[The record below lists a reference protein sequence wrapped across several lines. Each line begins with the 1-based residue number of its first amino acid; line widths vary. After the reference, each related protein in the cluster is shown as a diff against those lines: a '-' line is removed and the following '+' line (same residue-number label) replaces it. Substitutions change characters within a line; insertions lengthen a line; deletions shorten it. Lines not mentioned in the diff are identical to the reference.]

1 MTRYKLTVEYDGS
14 GFHGWQRQA
23 NAVSVQQTLEEA
35 IKSFSS
41 EDVTL
46 HVAGRTDAGVH
57 ARGNVAH
64 FDLQKEA
71 TGDVVRDAL
80 NFYVRPNRVVVVDAE
95 AVADDFHARF
105 DAVARSYRY
114 LIINRRPPLALLA
127 NQAWHVPR
135 PLQIEPMQDA
145 AKHILGKHD
154 FSTFRA
160 QGCQAN
166 SPIRT
171 LDFCDIRQEGEQISF
186 HVGARSFLYH
196 QVRNMVGT
204 LVMVGSGQWTV
215 DDFVKAFEARDR
227 RAGGP
232 TAPSQGLT
240 FWGVSYPQGSP
251 QNTPQ
256 KTEA

>member
-14 GFHGWQRQA
+14 GFHGWQRQPS
-23 NAVSVQQTLEEA
+23 AVSVQKTLEEA
-35 IKSFSS
+35 IQKFSG

-57 ARGNVAH
+57 ARANVAH
-64 FDLQKEA
+64 FDLQKET
-71 TGDVVRDAL
+71 TGEVVRDAL
-80 NFYVRPNRVVVVDAE
+80 NFYVRPHRVSVMLAE
-95 AVADDFHARF
+95 PVKDDFHARF

-114 LIINRRPPLALLA
+114 LIINRRPPLALMA
-127 NQAWHVPR
+127 EQAWHVIK
-135 PLQIEPMQDA
+135 PLAVEPMQA
-145 AKHILGKHD
+145 AVQCILGKHD

-160 QGCQAN
+160 QGCQSK
-166 SPIRT
+166 SPLKT
-171 LDFCDIRQEGEQISF
+171 LDRLDIWREGDNLWF

-204 LVMVGSGQWTV
+204 LTMVGAGQWSV
-215 DDFVKAFEARDR
+215 ADFNKAFEARDR

-240 FWGVSYPQGSP
+240 FWDVTYPQ
-251 QNTPQ
+251 N
-256 KTEA
+256 

>member
-23 NAVSVQQTLEEA
+23 NAVSVQQVLEEA
-35 IKSFSS
+35 IKGFSG
-41 EDVTL
+41 EEVTL
-46 HVAGRTDAGVH
+46 YVAGRTDAGVH
-57 ARGNVAH
+57 AKANVAH
-64 FDLQKEA
+64 FDLQKET

-80 NFYVRPNRVVVVDAE
+80 NFYIRPHRVTVMDAE

-105 DAVARSYRY
+105 DALGRSYRY
-114 LIINRRPPLALLA
+114 LIINRRPPLAIQA
-127 NQAWHVPR
+127 DHAWHVIKS
-135 PLQIEPMQDA
+135 LDIQPMQDA
-145 AKHILGKHD
+145 AKRILGKHD

-171 LDFCDIRQEGEQISF
+171 LDRLDIWQDGDHITF

-204 LVMVGSGQWTV
+204 LMMVGTGQWTV
-215 DDFVKAFEARDR
+215 ADFVRAFEARER
-227 RAGGP
+227 SAGGP
-232 TAPSQGLT
+232 TAPSQGLM
-240 FWGVSYPQGSP
+240 FWEVTYPQISP
-251 QNTPQ
+251 QTTPQ
-256 KTEA
+256 KSEA